1 MSCACERCLQ
11 HARTL
16 DLVEGPAAK
25 ADLRKAFHA
34 AAKLWH
40 PDRFENDPAQ
50 RLAAE
55 EKFKIIQAAYSELI
69 EHFENPVQIFT
80 EPVAAYAPVPGDDL
94 FVRPAPVNHEP
105 RISFGGA
112 HGCYAAPDFPL
123 QALGVAYAHVREPDR
138 PLALVDLSR
147 HGSALGDLSRYIL
160 FSLHGIFV
168 CDTLRQVSLLWY
180 EDLGELRFVDQRKR
194 GKLPLRHRF
203 IEKISGTEQKY
214 ALEIYRREGTLFYA
228 IASQADDSVKKV
240 IYNFLQQMR
249 LQPHL

>member
-1 MSCACERCLQ
+1 MPCACEKCLQ

-16 DLVEGPAAK
+16 GLAEGAESK
-25 ADLRKAFHA
+25 AGLRKAFHA

-40 PDRFENDPAQ
+40 PDRFENDPVQ
-50 RLAAE
+50 RLEAE
-55 EKFKIIQAAYSELI
+55 EKFKAIQAAYSELT
-69 EHFENPVQIFT
+69 EHFENPVQPFT
-80 EPVAAYAPVPGDDL
+80 EPVAAYAPAEDF
-94 FVRPAPVNHEP
+94 FVRPARVNHEP

-112 HGCYAAPDFPL
+112 HGCYVAPDFPL
-123 QALGVAYAHVREPDR
+123 QAFDAAYAHVHEPDR

-168 CDTLRQVSLLWY
+168 CDTLRQISLLWY
-180 EDLGELRFVDQRKR
+180 EDLGELRFVDQRKQ

-214 ALEIYRREGTLFYA
+214 SLEIYRRDGSLFYA

-240 IYNFLQQMR
+240 IYNFLQQKR